1 MHMQDLYL
9 CDYHGLWHERLAL
22 DLDQHLRRPLA
33 ALRSVRAGLADPHVR
48 EARRLALCQRAAKIG
63 SAKKNAAKEKREIRA
78 ELEGLRGSP
87 GCSDPDIDTPKVVIQ
102 GQVRALTVLPEIETP
117 RYSE

>member
-33 ALRSVRAGLADPHVR
+33 ALRSVRTGLILIRSITSVGLF
-48 EARRLALCQRAAKIG
+48 RLG
-63 SAKKNAAKEKREIRA
+63 
-78 ELEGLRGSP
+78 
-87 GCSDPDIDTPKVVIQ
+87 
-102 GQVRALTVLPEIETP
+102 ALTPRIE
-117 RYSE
+117 SQSC